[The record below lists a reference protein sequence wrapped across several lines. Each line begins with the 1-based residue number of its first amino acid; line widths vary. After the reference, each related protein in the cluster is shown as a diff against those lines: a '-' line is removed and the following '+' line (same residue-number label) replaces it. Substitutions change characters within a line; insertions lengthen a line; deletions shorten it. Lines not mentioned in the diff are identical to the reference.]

1 MTNKEFFLALDELEK
16 EKKIS
21 KDVFIAALE
30 SGLSSAYKKETGE
43 AKPVMIKLTPER
55 NVIRAFAYQTVVEEV
70 EDPDKEISLEDAKE
84 IKGSYK
90 VGDMIMTELSPKLFT
105 RIAAQTA
112 KQVIIQKLND
122 VSKAQIR
129 DEMTDKEGEILS
141 AVVRRIEGNNVYVEI
156 LSTMMEGVLS
166 QSDQIRTETY
176 KVGDVIKVYIKKLRD
191 SLSGNLQVMVSRSH
205 PMFVEKLFEMEVP
218 EIKSGLVTVKKIVR
232 EAGFRTKIAVYSEDS
247 NVDAV
252 GACIGPKGS
261 RINVIVKE
269 LNGERIDVI
278 PWCSEPLEFIARA
291 ISPAKVAMVQVNDDE
306 KSARVIVNDNMLSLA
321 IGKEGQNAR
330 LAARLTEWKIDIK
343 PYSSVVGEDEET
355 ETADNGGN
363 DGGDTI

>member
-1 MTNKEFFLALDELEK
+1 MTNKEFFLALEQLEK

-21 KDVFIAALE
+21 KEVFISSLE
-30 SGLSSAYKKETGE
+30 SGLSSAYKRETGV
-43 AKPVMIKLTPER
+43 AMPVMIKLNPER
-55 NVIRAFAYQTVVEEV
+55 NVIRVFAYQTVVEEV
-70 EDPDKEISLEDAKE
+70 EDEDKEISLADAKR
-84 IKGSYK
+84 IKNSYK
-90 VGDMIMTELSPKLFT
+90 VGDLAIIAELSPKLFT

-112 KQVIIQKLND
+112 KQVIMQRLND
-122 VSKAQIR
+122 VTKAQIK

-141 AVVRRIEGNNVYVEI
+141 AVVRRVEGNNVYVEI

-166 QSDQIRTETY
+166 QTDQIRSETY

-191 SLSGNLQVMVSRSH
+191 SSSGNIQVMVSRSH
-205 PMFVEKLFEMEVP
+205 PLFVEKLFEMEVP
-218 EIKSGLVTVKKIVR
+218 EIKSGLVIIKKVVR
-232 EAGFRTKIAVYSEDS
+232 EAGYRSKIAVYSDDP

-261 RINVIVKE
+261 RINNIVRE
-269 LNGERIDVI
+269 LGGERIDII
-278 PWCSEPLEFIARA
+278 PWCADPLEFIARA
-291 ISPAKVAMVQVNDDE
+291 ISPAKAAMVQVNDDE

-343 PYSSVVGEDEET
+343 PYSAIMGEE
-355 ETADNGGN
+355 G
-363 DGGDTI
+363 DGEGEI